1 MMYLKKEIKQFEAEV
16 KEVLQKDE
24 GLEEYLPRFKA
35 AIEFYQHERLI
46 HLIVTM
52 SFALFMFICL
62 LMVFVAHTV
71 FVLPCILMLALLV
84 PYVMHYFFLENSVQ
98 RLYRIYFEMEEK
110 SRKSLD
116 KTK

>member
-1 MMYLKKEIKQFEAEV
+1 MKKELKALTSEAEGFLRDDTEKV
-16 KEVLQKDE
+16 RQ
-24 GLEEYLPRFKA
+24 YLPRLRA

-71 FVLPCILMLALLV
+71 FVLPCILMLALLI

-98 RLYRIYFEMEEK
+98 KLYRIYLQMEEIC
-110 SRKSLD
+110 RK
-116 KTK
+116 